1 LHSQRRRTPLQM
13 RILSIAGA
21 LLVTFLWSSSYVL
34 VKIGLQEIKPLS
46 FAAARYVL
54 AFLILL
60 AGTSV
65 RRSRVPSTGF
75 TRRLWILLVIVG
87 LAGYTLAQGFNFLG
101 LFYLPATTTS
111 FLLNFTPIFVV
122 FMGIPLLR
130 EKPSGYQAAG
140 ITIAVIGA
148 YLYFLVPITSNE
160 VLGVV
165 IVLLSGLG
173 WASYMV
179 LVRELQTRSK
189 IDALTLTTT
198 TMGIGSLAL
207 TLMALAIEG
216 VPSITLQGWLTI
228 AWLSFVN
235 TALAF
240 YLWNRVLGLMRAYEL
255 SVIQNTMLV
264 QIALLSSIFLGE
276 TFTPLM
282 LTGMGLVLAG
292 VFIVQVM
299 RPGDRTDRPVAA
311 GHQLV
316 SSA

>member
-1 LHSQRRRTPLQM
+1 M